1 MTTRAEFIAEARSWI
16 DTPYHHQARVKGAG
30 VDCVGLPLETAR
42 HFGLTDFSTEAYS
55 TYPDGESLLAL
66 CRTHLSPIP
75 KLAIAPGD
83 VVLIRFQR
91 NPHHLALVGDYL
103 YGGLSLIHADS
114 TLGRVVEHR
123 LDEVWRRLIVA
134 AFAVPGL
141 Y

>member
-1 MTTRAEFIAEARSWI
+1 
-16 DTPYHHQARVKGAG
+16 
-30 VDCVGLPLETAR
+30 
-42 HFGLTDFSTEAYS
+42 
-55 TYPDGESLLAL
+55 
-66 CRTHLSPIP
+66 
-75 KLAIAPGD
+75 